1 MLTKCD
7 PNGGSVSES
16 ELSWVQRAADQAIE
30 HAQRAGAKKIICA
43 SGVSPSGPIH
53 LGNLREVMT
62 AHFVAEEI
70 KARGLDAV
78 HLHSWDDYDRF
89 RKVPVGLDESLNE
102 HVGKPLSAVPDPYGE
117 RDSYASHFIA
127 EFSASLRRLG
137 VQMHEI
143 RQSQQYPR
151 GTYNAAIRKAM
162 AERGRIFDILAR
174 FQTEGRHDTP
184 VEERRARYYPF
195 KPYCESCGTDFTTVT
210 EYVDPVVSYECR
222 CGHSGR
228 MSLADGEPISG
239 KLQWKVDWP
248 MRWVHEGVDF
258 EPAGED
264 HHAPS
269 SSFASGKV
277 LVADIFGGIAPF
289 SFAYSFVGLAGGS
302 SKMSGSAGGAA
313 IPATALD
320 VIEPAIL
327 RWLYLRRLPSQKFT
341 IDLSPRAVQRLYD
354 EWDRF
359 TDQAR
364 SADASPIEKH
374 LHGMCLA
381 TSAGP
386 VEYSKRPVSFRL
398 LSSAADITQA
408 NTEQMARLVRQ
419 HISDDAPADTE
430 TLFAELEPRVTCA
443 INYATRLV
451 PPEERTI
458 LRTEFNTEAWNQLDD
473 QTQKG
478 VQILAERLTEDW
490 TLDGLTRLV
499 YGVPK
504 ILNGLPEDAPPTPE
518 LKKVQRAFFKALY
531 QLLCSSDTGPRLP
544 TLFLSIGPER
554 AHKLLVGD
562 AAQ

>member
-1 MLTKCD
+1 M
-7 PNGGSVSES
+7 SES

-554 AHKLLVGD
+554 THKLLVGD

>member
-1 MLTKCD
+1 M
-7 PNGGSVSES
+7 SES
-16 ELSWVQRAADQAIE
+16 ELSWVQRAADRAIE
-30 HAQRAGAKKIICA
+30 HAHRAAAKTIICA

-89 RKVPVGLDESLNE
+89 RKVPVGLDERLAE
-102 HVGKPLSAVPDPYGE
+102 YVGRPLAGVPDPYGE

-127 EFSASLRRLG
+127 EFSESLRHLG
-137 VQMHEI
+137 VRMREV
-143 RQSQQYPR
+143 RQSEQYPR
-151 GTYNAAIRKAM
+151 GTYNPAIRRAM
-162 AERGRIFDILAR
+162 EARGEVFDILAS
-174 FQTEGRHDTP
+174 FQTEGLHDKP
-184 VEERRARYYPF
+184 VGERRALYYPF
-195 KPYCESCGTDFTTVT
+195 KPYCESCGKDSTTVLDYDDAVVA
-210 EYVDPVVSYECR
+210 YVCR

-228 MSLADGEPISG
+228 MTLADGARVSG
-239 KLQWKVDWP
+239 KLVWKVDWP
-248 MRWVHEGVDF
+248 MRWVHEAVDF

-269 SSFASGKV
+269 SSFASGGV
-277 LVADIFGGIAPF
+277 LVADIFGGTAPH

-327 RWLYLRRLPSQKFT
+327 RWLYVRRSPSQSFT

-359 TDQAR
+359 TDRAS
-364 SADASPIEKH
+364 SADASSVEKH
-374 LHGMCLA
+374 LLDVCLQ
-381 TSAGP
+381 TSAGA
-386 VEYSKRPVSFRL
+386 VEYSERPVSFRL
-398 LSSAADITQA
+398 LASAADITQA
-408 NTEQMARLVRQ
+408 NTKQISRLVLQHLEGETTPPDTARL
-419 HISDDAPADTE
+419 
-430 TLFAELEPRVTCA
+430 LAELEPRLTCA

-458 LRTEFNTEAWNQLDD
+458 LRSEFSGEAWGQLDD

-478 VQILAERLTEDW
+478 VQILDERLTEDW

-499 YGVPK
+499 YAVPK
-504 ILNGLPEDAPPTPE
+504 VLNGLPEDAAPSPE
-518 LKKVQRAFFKALY
+518 LKKAQRAFFKALY

-544 TLFLSIGPER
+544 TLILSIGPER
-554 AHKLLVGD
+554 THELLSGH
-562 AAQ
+562 ASQ

>member
-1 MLTKCD
+1 M
-7 PNGGSVSES
+7 SET
-16 ELSWVQRAADQAIE
+16 ELSWVQRAADSAIE
-30 HAQRAGAKKIICA
+30 HAHRAGVKKIVCA

-89 RKVPVGLDESLNE
+89 RKVPVGLDEGLAE
-102 HVGKPLSAVPDPYGE
+102 HVGKPLAAVPDPYGE
-117 RDSYASHFIA
+117 RDSYAAHFIA
-127 EFSASLRRLG
+127 EFSESLAHLG
-137 VQMHEI
+137 VRMHEV
-143 RQSQQYPR
+143 RQSEQYPR
-151 GTYNAAIRKAM
+151 GTYNAAIRRAM
-162 AERGRIFDILAR
+162 DKRSEVFDILAG
-174 FQTEGRHDTP
+174 FQTEARHDKS
-184 VEERRARYYPF
+184 VEERRALYYPF
-195 KPYCESCGTDFTTVT
+195 KPYCESCGKDLTTVLD
-210 EYVDPVVSYECR
+210 YDGDVVAYQCR

-228 MSLADGEPISG
+228 MTLEVGAPISG
-239 KLQWKVDWP
+239 KLVWKVDWP

-264 HHAPS
+264 HHSPS

-277 LVADIFGGIAPF
+277 LVADIFGGTAPH

-320 VIEPAIL
+320 VIESAIL
-327 RWLYLRRLPSQKFT
+327 RWLYVRRSPSQSFT

-359 TDQAR
+359 TDRAT
-364 SADASPIEKH
+364 SADASPVDTH
-374 LHGMCLA
+374 LRQVCLN

-386 VEYSKRPVSFRL
+386 VEYSARPVPFRL

-408 NTEQMARLVRQ
+408 NTEQIARLVRQ
-419 HISDDAPADTE
+419 HLEGDAAAADTE
-430 TLFAELEPRVTCA
+430 ALLAELEPRLTCA
-443 INYATRLV
+443 INYATRLL
-451 PPEERTI
+451 PPEARTI
-458 LRTEFNTEAWNQLDD
+458 LRTEFNHEAWRELDD

-478 VQILAERLTEDW
+478 VQILDERLTEDW

-499 YGVPK
+499 YAVPK
-504 ILNGLPEDAPPTPE
+504 LLNGLPEDATPSPE
-518 LKKVQRAFFKALY
+518 LKKAQRAFFKALY

-544 TLFLSIGPER
+544 TLLLSIGPDRTHE
-554 AHKLLVGD
+554 LLSGHS
-562 AAQ
+562 AA

>member
-1 MLTKCD
+1 M
-7 PNGGSVSES
+7 SES

>member
-1 MLTKCD
+1 M
-7 PNGGSVSES
+7 SES

-174 FQTEGRHDTP
+174 FQTEGMHDTP